1 MDYILI
7 VNTLFGIFSNQNST
21 FIEVTIYMSIYE
33 RVKQLCEM
41 KGITIAELER
51 KADLGNG
58 SVRRWDKSIPSADKL
73 QRTSIILGTS
83 MEYLLNGTEKSEDLS
98 VESTI
103 LARKANSLTKEQLD
117 VVMNIIDQFNKK

>member
-98 VESTI
+98 IESRI
-103 LARKANSLTKEQLD
+103 LARKANALTKEQLD
-117 VVMNIIDQFNKK
+117 VVINIIDQFNKK